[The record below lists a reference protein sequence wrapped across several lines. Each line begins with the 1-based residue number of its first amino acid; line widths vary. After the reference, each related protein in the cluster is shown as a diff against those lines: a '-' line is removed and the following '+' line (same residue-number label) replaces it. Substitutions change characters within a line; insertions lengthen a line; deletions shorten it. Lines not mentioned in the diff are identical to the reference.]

1 MVNLV
6 YFGHQPEVCSTE
18 TFGSL
23 SDAAVA
29 GAANPAT
36 ARMPVSK
43 NVAAIFFIL

>member
-1 MVNLV
+1 MVNGV
-6 YFGHQPEVCSTE
+6 YFGHHPEVCSTE

-23 SDAAVA
+23 SDDAVA

-43 NVAAIFFIL
+43 NVAAIFYIL